1 MFTGIVAG
9 RGTVLSHERIQ
20 GRSALSIELPV
31 DARGDLEV
39 GASIAL
45 DGVCLTVVAFDQDR
59 VDISSD
65 RRSTTTLGSLIA
77 GQQVN
82 VERAARFGDEI
93 GGHELSG
100 HIPTTA
106 TVEAVSA
113 DDGNHVMSFALD
125 PEWMRFILEKGYIA
139 VDGCSLTVVSTTEQS
154 FEIWLIPETLDRT
167 GLGDSSRGRSRQH
180 RDRCENPSSGR
191 DGSSGSWGHGHERSH
206 RRHRRK
212 LSS

>member
-31 DARGDLEV
+31 DARGNLEV

-59 VDISSD
+59 VDFDLIGSTL
-65 RRSTTTLGSLIA
+65 STTTLGSLIA

-100 HIPTTA
+100 HISTTA
-106 TVEAVSA
+106 TIEAVSA

-167 GLGDSSRGRSRQH
+167 GLGDKVAGDLVNIEIDAKTQAVV
-180 RDRCENPSSGR
+180 ETV
-191 DGSSGSWGHGHERSH
+191 ERIMGA
-206 RRHRRK
+206 RT
-212 LSS
+212 